1 MRYQIYQNLPCPLL
15 NIFTI
20 GYAFDPSVTCFGP
33 AVRDAYII
41 HYVISGK
48 GWFNG
53 NPVEAGQGFLIRPGT
68 WEHYN
73 SDSSDPWEYLW
84 FYTKDPTIE
93 QLLPVFHADPDTH
106 IFHYGY
112 VEAVRELSS
121 FLLSHRQT
129 IYSGYELL
137 EFFLRLFKHQQ
148 EADRPKAP
156 SSNAE
161 IYIDAAEKH
170 IHSNL
175 HRQVTDSELA
185 DFLGV
190 GQSYLFRI
198 FKARFQKSPK
208 QYILEQKLIY
218 AQTLLQETDI
228 SITHIAYSVGFPD
241 VLSFSKCFRGK
252 LGVSPQNYRRQSR
265 P

>member
-1 MRYQIYQNLPCPLL
+1 MHYQIYQNLPCPLL
-15 NIFTI
+15 DIGTI
-20 GYAFDPSVTCFGP
+20 GYAFDPPDTWSGPYVRSV
-33 AVRDAYII
+33 YLI

-53 NPVEAGQGFLIRPGT
+53 NPVKGGQGFLIRPGT
-68 WEHYN
+68 HVHYYA
-73 SDSSDPWEYLW
+73 DSSDPWEYVW
-84 FYTKDPTIE
+84 FLSHDTTIE
-93 QLLPVFHADPDTH
+93 QLFPMFQADPDTQ

-129 IYSGYELL
+129 RCSGYELL
-137 EFFLRLFKHQQ
+137 EYFLRLFKHQQ
-148 EADRPKAP
+148 EAARPTAL
-156 SSNAE
+156 SSAK
-161 IYIDAAEKH
+161 IYIDAAEKY

-175 HRQVTDSELA
+175 HRQVTVSELA

-208 QYILEQKLIY
+208 QYILEQKLFY
-218 AQTLLQETDI
+218 AQTLLKETDI

-252 LGVSPQNYRRQSR
+252 LGVSPQSYRRQSR